1 MKFRIVPTSREFF
14 DDFSLAAQNLSE
26 CVDRFKDVLADT
38 SQASERHVAVKE
50 VERAGDEYTSQ
61 ILTRLDSTFVTPFDP
76 EDIQRLAQGIDDVV
90 DDIYHVSEMVVLT
103 NVTDLIPE
111 VIEQVEVLSQMASK
125 VVELFDRFEDMR
137 GLKPIIAEV
146 EGLESEG
153 NRIYRRAVARLFS
166 GEMGAVDVIRWK
178 DIVESLEAVFDR
190 IEDMANIVTT
200 IVVKQA

>member
-14 DDFSLAAQNLSE
+14 DDFSLAAQNIAI
-26 CVDRFKDVLADT
+26 CVDKLSDVLADT
-38 SQASERHVAVKE
+38 AHAAELHVAVKE
-50 VERAGDEYTSQ
+50 VERAGDEYTSR

-103 NVTDLIPE
+103 NITDLIPE
-111 VIEQVEVLSQMASK
+111 VPEQVEVLTQMASK
-125 VVELFDRFEDMR
+125 IVELFDRFEDMR
-137 GLKPIIAEV
+137 GLRQIISEI
-146 EGLESEG
+146 ESLESEG

-166 GEMGAVDVIRWK
+166 GEMEPVDVIRWK
-178 DIVESLEAVFDR
+178 DIVESLEAVLDR
-190 IEDMANIVTT
+190 IEDMTNIVTT

>member
-1 MKFRIVPTSREFF
+1 
-14 DDFSLAAQNLSE
+14 
-26 CVDRFKDVLADT
+26 
-38 SQASERHVAVKE
+38 
-50 VERAGDEYTSQ
+50 
-61 ILTRLDSTFVTPFDP
+61 VTPFDP

-103 NVTDLIPE
+103 NITDLIPE
-111 VIEQVEVLSQMASK
+111 VIEQVEVLSSMAKK

-146 EGLESEG
+146 EALESEG

-166 GEMGAVDVIRWK
+166 GEMGPVDMIRWK
-178 DIVESLEAVFDR
+178 DIIESLEAVFDR
-190 IEDMANIVTT
+190 IEDMTNIVTT

>member
-38 SQASERHVAVKE
+38 SEASERHVAVKE
-50 VERAGDEYTSQ
+50 VERTGDEYTSR
-61 ILTRLDSTFVTPFDP
+61 ILARLDSTFVTPFDP

-103 NVTDLIPE
+103 NITDLIPE
-111 VIEQVEVLSQMASK
+111 VTEQVEVLSKMASK

-137 GLKPIIAEV
+137 GLKPIIAEI

-178 DIVESLEAVFDR
+178 DIVESLEAVLDR
-190 IEDMANIVTT
+190 IEDVTNIVTT

>member
-14 DDFSLAAQNLSE
+14 DDFSLAAHNIAT
-26 CVDRFKDVLADT
+26 CVDRLNDVLADT
-38 SQASERHVAVKE
+38 AHAAELHVAVKE
-50 VERAGDEYTSQ
+50 VERAGDEYTSR

-103 NVTDLIPE
+103 NITELIPE
-111 VIEQVEVLSQMASK
+111 VPEQVEVLTQMAAK
-125 VVELFDRFEDMR
+125 IVELFDRFEDMR
-137 GLKPIIAEV
+137 GLRQIIGEI

-166 GEMGAVDVIRWK
+166 GEMEPVDVIRWK
-178 DIVESLEAVFDR
+178 DIVESLEAVLDR
-190 IEDMANIVTT
+190 IEDMTNIVTT

>member
-38 SQASERHVAVKE
+38 SEASERHVAVKE
-50 VERAGDEYTSQ
+50 VERAGDDYTSQ

-125 VVELFDRFEDMR
+125 VVELFERFEDMR

-146 EGLESEG
+146 EALESEG

-178 DIVESLEAVFDR
+178 DIIESLEAVFDR
-190 IEDMANIVTT
+190 IEDMTNIVTT

>member
-1 MKFRIVPTSREFF
+1 MKFKIVPTSREFF

-38 SQASERHVAVKE
+38 TRSAERHVAVKE

-103 NVTDLIPE
+103 NITDLIPE
-111 VIEQVEVLSQMASK
+111 VIEQVEVLSNMASK
-125 VVELFDRFEDMR
+125 VVELFDHFEDMR

-146 EGLESEG
+146 EALESEG

-166 GEMGAVDVIRWK
+166 GEMGPVDMIRWK
-178 DIVESLEAVFDR
+178 DIIESLEAVFDR
-190 IEDMANIVTT
+190 IEDMTNIVTT

>member
-38 SQASERHVAVKE
+38 SVASERHVAVKE
-50 VERAGDEYTSQ
+50 VERTGDEYTSR

-103 NVTDLIPE
+103 NITDLIPE
-111 VIEQVEVLSQMASK
+111 VTEQVEVLSNMASK
-125 VVELFDRFEDMR
+125 VVELFDRFEEMR
-137 GLKPIIAEV
+137 GLKPIIAEI

-178 DIVESLEAVFDR
+178 DIVESLEAVLDR
-190 IEDMANIVTT
+190 IEDMTNIVTT

>member
-1 MKFRIVPTSREFF
+1 MKFKIVPTSREFF

-38 SQASERHVAVKE
+38 TQSAERHVAVKE

-103 NVTDLIPE
+103 NITDLIPE
-111 VIEQVEVLSQMASK
+111 VIEQVEVLSNMAAK

-146 EGLESEG
+146 EALESEG

-166 GEMGAVDVIRWK
+166 GEMGPVDMIRWK
-178 DIVESLEAVFDR
+178 DIIESLEAVFDR
-190 IEDMANIVTT
+190 IEDMTNIVTT

>member
-14 DDFSLAAQNLSE
+14 DDVSLAAQNIAT
-26 CVDRFKDVLADT
+26 CVDKLNDVLADT
-38 SQASERHVAVKE
+38 AHAAELHIAVKE
-50 VERAGDEYTSQ
+50 VERAGDEYTSR

-103 NVTDLIPE
+103 NITELIPE
-111 VIEQVEVLSQMASK
+111 VPEQVEVLTQMASK
-125 VVELFDRFEDMR
+125 IVELFDRFEDMR
-137 GLKPIIAEV
+137 GLRQIISEI

-166 GEMGAVDVIRWK
+166 GEMEPVDVIRWK
-178 DIVESLEAVFDR
+178 DIVESLEAVLDR
-190 IEDMANIVTT
+190 IEDMTNIVTT

>member
-14 DDFSLAAQNLSE
+14 DDFSLAARNLSE
-26 CVDRFKDVLADT
+26 CVDRFNDVLADT

-50 VERAGDEYTSQ
+50 VERAGDEYTSR

-103 NVTDLIPE
+103 NITDLIPE
-111 VIEQVEVLSQMASK
+111 VKEQVEVLSVMASK

-137 GLKPIIAEV
+137 GLKPIIAEI

-166 GEMGAVDVIRWK
+166 GEMGPIDVIRWK
-178 DIVESLEAVFDR
+178 DIIESLEAVFDR
-190 IEDMANIVTT
+190 IEDMTNIVTT